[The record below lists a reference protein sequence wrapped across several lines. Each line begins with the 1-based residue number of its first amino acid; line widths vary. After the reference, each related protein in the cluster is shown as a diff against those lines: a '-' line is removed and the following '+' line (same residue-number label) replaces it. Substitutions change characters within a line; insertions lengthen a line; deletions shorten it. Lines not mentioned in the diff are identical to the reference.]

1 MRKIFVAA
9 AFAVLAA
16 MPSAH
21 AAEAWGIEGEKPVE
35 FWARVVDIAC
45 TLKNDCPP
53 DCGGGKRLLGL
64 MTEDGKLRAAVKA
77 SVDFGGA
84 VRDLLPWCG
93 KTIQVDGL
101 LIENPAITM
110 VMVQRMRENSG
121 QEWIRTEAFQ
131 RDWEARNGKAEEWF
145 RKDPL
150 ANKVIAEDGVYGVRG
165 LEPPK
170 P

>member
-1 MRKIFVAA
+1 MRKLILATCLT
-9 AFAVLAA
+9 FALAPQA
-16 MPSAH
+16 Q
-21 AAEAWGIEGEKPVE
+21 AAEAWGIEGEKLIE
-35 FWARVVDIAC
+35 FSARVVDIAC

-64 MTEDGKLRAAVKA
+64 LTDDGKLRAAVKA

-84 VRDLLPWCG
+84 VRDLLPYCG

-110 VMVQRMRENSG
+110 VMVQRMRENSS
-121 QEWIRTEAFQ
+121 QEWRKTQTFQ
-131 RDWEARNGKAEEWF
+131 TDWEARNGKSDEWY
-145 RKDPL
+145 RNDPL
-150 ANKVIAEDGVYGVRG
+150 ANKIIAEDGVYGVKG

-170 P
+170 Q

>member
-1 MRKIFVAA
+1 MRKTILAVCF
-9 AFAVLAA
+9 AFTASPQAQ
-16 MPSAH
+16 
-21 AAEAWGIEGEKPVE
+21 AAEAWGIEGEKLVE
-35 FWARVVDIAC
+35 FSARVVDIAC

-84 VRDLLPWCG
+84 VRDLLPYCG

-110 VMVQRMRENSG
+110 VMVQRMRENAS
-121 QEWIRTEAFQ
+121 QERRKTLTFQ
-131 RDWEARNGKAEEWF
+131 ADWDARNGKSDEWY
-145 RKDPL
+145 RNDPL
-150 ANKVIAEDGVYGVRG
+150 ANKVIADDGVYGIKG
-165 LEPPK
+165 IEPPK
-170 P
+170 Q